1 MAKIL
6 AKFNNLILV
15 TQTLTSRSDVGNMR
29 IRQHLYDSQLIGEHC
44 RHDDLMIDSWVSG
57 GYLARS

>member
-6 AKFNNLILV
+6 AKFYNLILV
-15 TQTLTSRSDVGNMR
+15 TQTLTRRGDVSNVR
-29 IRQHLYDSQLIGEHC
+29 IRQHLYDSQLIGENCHY
-44 RHDDLMIDSWVSG
+44 DDLMIDSWVSD